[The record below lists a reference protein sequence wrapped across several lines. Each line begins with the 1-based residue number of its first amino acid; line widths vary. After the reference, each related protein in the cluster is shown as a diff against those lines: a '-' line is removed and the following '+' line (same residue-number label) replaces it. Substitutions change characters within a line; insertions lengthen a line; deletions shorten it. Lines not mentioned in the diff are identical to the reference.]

1 MKQCGHVEKKIP
13 LTFYEL
19 ADSYKMGIIIS
30 FWKTLGYVLKSTCI
44 IAAEVLCN
52 LLNLHRGSGR
62 WKECWGQL
70 LTVDPRT
77 ISTFF

>member
-1 MKQCGHVEKKIP
+1 MLRKKSP

-30 FWKTLGYVLKSTCI
+30 FWKTLRYILKSTCI

-52 LLNLHRGSGR
+52 LLNLHRCPGCC
-62 WKECWGQL
+62 KECWGQL
-70 LTVDPRT
+70 LTVDPIT